1 MNRKDFEEMISF
13 LKQEYHINGW
23 NAMDLGC
30 AELLAQAG
38 SGKAEDAAAAMLS
51 HMMTG
56 DQILQ
61 GDPDGHPA
69 GLKVRYYCDNLDESR
84 GRMF

>member
-1 MNRKDFEEMISF
+1 MFAF
-13 LKQEYHINGW
+13 
-23 NAMDLGC
+23 C
-30 AELLAQAG
+30 
-38 SGKAEDAAAAMLS
+38 AAAAMLS
-51 HMMTG
+51 HMLTG

-61 GDPDGHPA
+61 GDPHGHAA